1 MKGDTLKARIGDAI
15 VCPQGH
21 KAGHFIKDAPADRP
35 IRLHMLSLAG
45 PTLFRLRAY
54 GCCDCDEPVAFEVDT
69 EERVWKVRTPL
80 GWIE

>member
-1 MKGDTLKARIGDAI
+1 MTGGGPKARVGDAV

-21 KAGHFIKDAPADRP
+21 KAGHFTRDVPADRP

-45 PTLFRLRAY
+45 PALFRLRAY
-54 GCCDCDEPVAFEVDT
+54 GCCDCDEPVAFAV
-69 EERVWKVRTPL
+69 RMSQGGWKVRTSH